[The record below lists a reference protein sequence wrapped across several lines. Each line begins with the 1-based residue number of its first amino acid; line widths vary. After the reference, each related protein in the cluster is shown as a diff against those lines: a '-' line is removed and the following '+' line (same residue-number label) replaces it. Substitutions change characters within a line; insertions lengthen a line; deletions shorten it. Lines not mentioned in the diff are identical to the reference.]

1 MSSMNSKTNID
12 VETKYFGGMAS
23 IRRHYLKE
31 VKPEL
36 WKELVESGEAA
47 AYLERFEEEYS
58 EKFSR
63 MENRMLE
70 KEGILGHPAPGMDW
84 YTWMTRC
91 TQIHEQVREIL
102 SAEIQS

>member
-1 MSSMNSKTNID
+1 MNSKTNID

-70 KEGILGHPAPGMDW
+70 KKGILGHPAPGMDW